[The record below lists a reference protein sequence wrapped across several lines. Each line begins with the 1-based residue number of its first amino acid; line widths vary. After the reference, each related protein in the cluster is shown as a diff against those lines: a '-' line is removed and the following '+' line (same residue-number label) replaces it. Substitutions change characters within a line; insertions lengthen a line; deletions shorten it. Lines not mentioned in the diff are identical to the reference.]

1 MSSVEDVKNQIDI
14 VELVSETVKL
24 RRTGKNYI
32 GFCPF
37 HQNTRTPSFVVFPDS
52 GTWRCFGQCGEGGD
66 VFSYVMKRDGCD
78 FQTALELLA
87 KKAGVELTPYS
98 RDEGPKEEKKR
109 LYDLMNEAV
118 DYFHNNLTQHPAGK
132 PALDFLT
139 GKRGLKPETIE
150 SFRLGYA
157 LNSWDGLTQHL
168 LAKGYTRQEL
178 IDTGVVS
185 QQRDDKG
192 EVIPNGRIF
201 DRFRNRVMIPIT
213 DSRGN
218 PIAFGAR
225 ILDPNDTPKF
235 LNSPQTVLFDK
246 GRTLFAL
253 NEARSAIRTED
264 QVVLVEGYM
273 DVIVL
278 HQEGFRNTV
287 CPMGTALTDF
297 QAKQLTRQTKHII
310 LALDGDAAGY
320 HAAVKDIDII
330 REASRPETGDDSR
343 NMLRQEHRLNVDI
356 RVVTIPEGLDPDE
369 VVLEDP
375 EAWRAIIESAKPIV
389 IHMMETLAQGRDLGD
404 AKTKSEIAAKIMP
417 LIREVPDLIE
427 RETYRRQLAD
437 FLEIDP
443 SLLTY
448 SQPAA
453 GSSGRAAFPAKP
465 RLKTTPVPVLFDP
478 KDSIHNK
485 ENEIL
490 RCLFK
495 SYDNPGSLAVI
506 DRQFRA
512 FRLEPLSPADFNQSG
527 LHEIARIYFHAL
539 DQDEELDT
547 REYIEK
553 NLPESVRETFTAMNT
568 RSMADLNEIRD
579 LDEEVIRS
587 VAFMRQEKC
596 EFDKSELQTLL
607 QESSDDDENT
617 RTYEQML
624 NHTLERR
631 RLLDILIN
639 DINTNHLRNGKQN
652 ERTGSGLI

>member
-1 MSSVEDVKNQIDI
+1 MSAAEDVKNQIDI
-14 VELVSETVKL
+14 VDLVSENVNL

-37 HQNTRTPSFVVFPDS
+37 HENTRTPSFVVFPDS
-52 GTWRCFGQCGEGGD
+52 GTWRCFGQCAEGGD

-87 KKAGVELTPYS
+87 KKAGVELTPYN
-98 RDEGPKEEKKR
+98 RGDEKQKEEKQR

-118 DYFHNNLTQHPAGK
+118 NYFHNNLTQHPAGK
-132 PALDFLT
+132 PALEFLT

-150 SFRLGYA
+150 KFRLGYA
-157 LNSWDGLTQHL
+157 LASWDGLTQHL
-168 LAKGYTRQEL
+168 LGKGYTRQDL

-185 QQRDDKG
+185 EQRDDKG
-192 EVIPNGRIF
+192 ELIPNGRIY
-201 DRFRNRVMIPIT
+201 DRFRNRVMIPIN

-246 GRTLFAL
+246 GKTLFAL
-253 NEARSAIRTED
+253 NEARSAIREKD

-278 HQEGFRNTV
+278 HQEGFSNTV

-297 QAKQLTRQTKHII
+297 QAKQLTRQTKHIV

-330 REASRPETGDDSR
+330 REASASETPGDTK
-343 NMLRQEHRLNVDI
+343 NLLRQENRLNVDI
-356 RVVTIPEGLDPDE
+356 RIVTIPEGLDPDE
-369 VVLEDP
+369 VVLENP
-375 EAWRAIIESAKPIV
+375 EIWNEIIKAAKPIV
-389 IHMMETLAQGRDLGD
+389 IHMMETLAKGRDLGD

-417 LIREVPDLIE
+417 LIREVPNAIE
-427 RETYRRQLAD
+427 RETYRQQLAR
-437 FLEIDP
+437 FLDIDE

-448 SQPAA
+448 T
-453 GSSGRAAFPAKP
+453 GSTVSPGSGSKRAFPAKP
-465 RLKTTPVPVLFDP
+465 RLKTTADGMVFDP
-478 KDSIHNK
+478 KDSFYNK

-490 RCLFK
+490 RCLYRY
-495 SYDNPGSLAVI
+495 YDNPGSLAAI
-506 DRQFRA
+506 DRKLRKFH
-512 FRLEPLSPADFNQSG
+512 LEAMSPMDFNQTD
-527 LHEIARIYFHAL
+527 LHEIASVYFRAL

-547 REYIEK
+547 KAFIEK
-553 NLPESVRETFTAMNT
+553 NIPESVQDTFFALKNKQTEK
-568 RSMADLNEIRD
+568 LNETLE
-579 LDEEVIRS
+579 LDEEILRS

-596 EFDKSELQTLL
+596 EYDKSELQSLLEGSEPGSEDTRNFETMLDRTL
-607 QESSDDDENT
+607 Q
-617 RTYEQML
+617 
-624 NHTLERR
+624 RR
-631 RLLDILIN
+631 RLLDILIDN
-639 DINTNHLRNGKQN
+639 INMIDFRNGK
-652 ERTGSGLI
+652 

>member
-1 MSSVEDVKNQIDI
+1 MSAVEDVKNQVDI
-14 VELVSETVKL
+14 VDLVSETVKL

-37 HQNTRTPSFVVFPDS
+37 HENTRTPSFVVFPDS
-52 GTWRCFGQCGEGGD
+52 GTWRCFGQCSEGGD

-87 KKAGVELTPYS
+87 KRAGVELTPYA
-98 RDEGPKEEKKR
+98 REEAPREEKKR

-132 PALDFLT
+132 NALAFLT

-150 SFRLGYA
+150 QFRLGYA
-157 LNSWDGLTQHL
+157 LASWDGLIQHL

-185 QQRDDKG
+185 EQRDDKG
-192 EVIPNGRIF
+192 EVIPNGRIY

-235 LNSPQTVLFDK
+235 LNSPQTALFDK
-246 GRTLFAL
+246 GKTLFAL
-253 NEARSAIRTED
+253 NEARPAIREKD

-297 QAKQLTRQTKHII
+297 QAKQLTRQTKHIV

-330 REASRPETGDDSR
+330 REASSGEKPEDSQS
-343 NMLRQEHRLNVDI
+343 LIRQENRLNVDI
-356 RVVTIPEGLDPDE
+356 RIVTIPEGLDPDE
-369 VVLEDP
+369 VVLQDRSVWED
-375 EAWRAIIESAKPIV
+375 IIASAKPIV
-389 IHMMETLAQGRDLGD
+389 IHMMETLAQGKDLDD
-404 AKTKSEIAAKIMP
+404 AKTKSEIAAQIMP
-417 LIREVPDLIE
+417 LIREVPNAIE
-427 RETYRRQLAD
+427 RETYRQQLAR
-437 FLEIDP
+437 FLDIDE

-448 SQPAA
+448 TSPQANQ
-453 GSSGRAAFPAKP
+453 GSGAKKAFPPMPGRKKP
-465 RLKTTPVPVLFDP
+465 AEKLLFDP
-478 KDSIHNK
+478 KDSFFNK

-490 RCLFK
+490 RCLYRY
-495 SYDNPGSLAVI
+495 YDNPGSLAAI
-506 DRQFRA
+506 DRRLRR
-512 FRLEPLSPADFNQSG
+512 FRLEAMSPKDFDQTD
-527 LHEIARIYFHAL
+527 LHEIARIYFLAL

-547 REYIEK
+547 KAYIEK
-553 NLPESVRETFTAMNT
+553 HIPESVRDAFELLKKN
-568 RSMADLNEIRD
+568 RADDPYDQRD
-579 LDEEVIRS
+579 LDEEILRS

-596 EFDKSELQTLL
+596 EYEKSDLQTLL
-607 QESSDDDENT
+607 QDSEPGSSSAQM
-617 RTYEQML
+617 YEKML
-624 NHTLERR
+624 DRTLERR
-631 RLLDILIN
+631 RMLDILIDN
-639 DINTNHLRNGKQN
+639 INMIDYKNGKT
-652 ERTGSGLI
+652 E

>member
-1 MSSVEDVKNQIDI
+1 MSTVEDVKNQVDI
-14 VELVSETVKL
+14 VDIVSETVKL

-37 HQNTRTPSFVVFPDS
+37 HENTRTPSFVVFPDS
-52 GTWRCFGQCGEGGD
+52 GTWRCFGQCSEGGD

-78 FQTALELLA
+78 FQTALENLA
-87 KKAGVELTPYS
+87 KRAGIELTPYN
-98 RDEGPKEEKKR
+98 RGDDQPKEEKKR
-109 LYDLMNEAV
+109 LYSLMNDAV
-118 DYFHNNLTQHPAGK
+118 EYFHNNLTQHPAGR
-132 PALDFLT
+132 PAMDFLLT
-139 GKRGLKPETIE
+139 KRGLKPETIE

-157 LNSWDGLTQHL
+157 LASWDGLIQHL

-185 QQRDDKG
+185 EQRDDKG
-192 EVIPNGRIF
+192 EVIPNGRIY

-235 LNSPQTVLFDK
+235 LNSPQTALFDK
-246 GRTLFAL
+246 GKTLFAL
-253 NEARSAIRTED
+253 NEARPAIREKD

-297 QAKQLTRQTKHII
+297 QAKQLTRQTRHIV

-330 REASRPETGDDSR
+330 REASASETPGDSR
-343 NMLRQEHRLNVDI
+343 TLLRQENRLNADI
-356 RVVTIPEGLDPDE
+356 RVATIPEGLDPDE
-369 VVLEDP
+369 VVLNDP
-375 EAWRAIIESAKPIV
+375 EDWQRLIAEAKPIV
-389 IHMMETLAQGRDLGD
+389 IHMMETLAKNRDLND
-404 AKTKSEIAAKIMP
+404 AKTKSEIAAQIMP
-417 LIREVPDLIE
+417 LIREVPNAIE
-427 RETYRRQLAD
+427 RETYRQQLSR
-437 FLEIDP
+437 FLDIDE

-448 SQPAA
+448 TGHTVSP
-453 GSSGRAAFPAKP
+453 GSGNRRAFPAKP
-465 RLKTTPVPVLFDP
+465 RLKTSSDAMVFDP
-478 KDSIHNK
+478 KDSFYNK

-490 RCLFK
+490 RCLYRY
-495 SYDNPGSLAVI
+495 YDNPGSLAAI
-506 DRQFRA
+506 DRHLRR
-512 FRLEPLSPADFNQSG
+512 FRLEAMSPDDFNQSD
-527 LHEIARIYFHAL
+527 LHEIARIYFAAL
-539 DQDEELDT
+539 DQDDELDT
-547 REYIEK
+547 RQYIDK
-553 NLPESVRETFTAMNT
+553 NVPESVQEAFSALKNKKVDPPNET
-568 RSMADLNEIRD
+568 LE
-579 LDEEVIRS
+579 LDEEIIRS

-596 EFDKSELQTLL
+596 EYEKSELQMLL
-607 QESSDDDENT
+607 RDCEPGDENA
-617 RTYEQML
+617 RTYESLL

-639 DINTNHLRNGKQN
+639 DINMTDFKNGK
-652 ERTGSGLI
+652 TG

>member
-1 MSSVEDVKNQIDI
+1 MSAAEDVKNQIDI
-14 VELVSETVKL
+14 VDLVSENVNL

-37 HQNTRTPSFVVFPDS
+37 HENTRTPSFVVFPDS
-52 GTWRCFGQCGEGGD
+52 GTWRCFGQCAEGGD

-87 KKAGVELTPYS
+87 KKAGVELTPYN
-98 RDEGPKEEKKR
+98 RGDEKQKEEKQR

-118 DYFHNNLTQHPAGK
+118 NYFHNNLTQHPAGK
-132 PALDFLT
+132 PALEFLT

-150 SFRLGYA
+150 KFRLGYA
-157 LNSWDGLTQHL
+157 LASWDGLTQHL
-168 LAKGYTRQEL
+168 LGKGYTRQDL

-185 QQRDDKG
+185 EQRDDKG
-192 EVIPNGRIF
+192 ELIPNGRIY
-201 DRFRNRVMIPIT
+201 DRFRNRVMIPIN

-246 GRTLFAL
+246 GKTLFAL
-253 NEARSAIRTED
+253 NEARSAIREKD

-278 HQEGFRNTV
+278 HQEGFSNTV

-297 QAKQLTRQTKHII
+297 QAKQLTRQTKHIV

-330 REASRPETGDDSR
+330 REASASETPGDTK
-343 NMLRQEHRLNVDI
+343 NLLRQENRLNVDI
-356 RVVTIPEGLDPDE
+356 RIVTIPEGLDPDE
-369 VVLEDP
+369 VVLENP
-375 EAWRAIIESAKPIV
+375 EIWNEIIKTAKPIV
-389 IHMMETLAQGRDLGD
+389 IHMMETLAKGRDLGD

-417 LIREVPDLIE
+417 LIREVPNAIE
-427 RETYRRQLAD
+427 RETYRQQLAR
-437 FLEIDP
+437 FLDIDE

-448 SQPAA
+448 T
-453 GSSGRAAFPAKP
+453 GSTVSPGSGSKRAFPAKP
-465 RLKTTPVPVLFDP
+465 RLKTTADGMVFDP
-478 KDSIHNK
+478 KDSFYNK

-490 RCLFK
+490 RCLYRY
-495 SYDNPGSLAVI
+495 YDNPGSLAAI
-506 DRQFRA
+506 DRKLRKFH
-512 FRLEPLSPADFNQSG
+512 LEAMSPMDFNQTD
-527 LHEIARIYFHAL
+527 LHEIASVYFRAL

-547 REYIEK
+547 KAFIEK
-553 NLPESVRETFTAMNT
+553 NIPESVQDTFFALKNKRTEK
-568 RSMADLNEIRD
+568 LNETLE
-579 LDEEVIRS
+579 LDEEILRS

-596 EFDKSELQTLL
+596 EYDKSELQSLLEGSEPGSEDTRNFETMLDRTL
-607 QESSDDDENT
+607 Q
-617 RTYEQML
+617 
-624 NHTLERR
+624 RR
-631 RLLDILIN
+631 RLLDILIDN
-639 DINTNHLRNGKQN
+639 INMIDFRNGK
-652 ERTGSGLI
+652 

>member
-1 MSSVEDVKNQIDI
+1 MSAVEDVKNQVDI
-14 VELVSETVKL
+14 VDLVSETVKL

-37 HQNTRTPSFVVFPDS
+37 HENTRTPSFVVFPDS
-52 GTWRCFGQCGEGGD
+52 GTWRCFGQCSEGGD

-87 KKAGVELTPYS
+87 KRAGVELTPYA
-98 RDEGPKEEKKR
+98 REEAPREEKKR

-132 PALDFLT
+132 NALAFLT

-150 SFRLGYA
+150 QFRLGYA
-157 LNSWDGLTQHL
+157 LPSWDGLIQHL

-185 QQRDDKG
+185 EQRDDKG
-192 EVIPNGRIF
+192 EVIPNGRIY

-235 LNSPQTVLFDK
+235 LNSPQTALFDK
-246 GRTLFAL
+246 GKTLFAL
-253 NEARSAIRTED
+253 NEARPAIREKD

-297 QAKQLTRQTKHII
+297 QAKQLTRQTKHIV

-330 REASRPETGDDSR
+330 REASSGEKPEDSQS
-343 NMLRQEHRLNVDI
+343 LIRQENRLNVDI
-356 RVVTIPEGLDPDE
+356 RIVTIPEGLDPDE
-369 VVLEDP
+369 VVLQDRSVWED
-375 EAWRAIIESAKPIV
+375 IIASAKPIV
-389 IHMMETLAQGRDLGD
+389 IHMMETLAQGKDLDD
-404 AKTKSEIAAKIMP
+404 AKTKSEIAAQIMP
-417 LIREVPDLIE
+417 LIREVPNAIE
-427 RETYRRQLAD
+427 RETYRQQLAR
-437 FLEIDP
+437 FLDIDE

-448 SQPAA
+448 TSPQANQ
-453 GSSGRAAFPAKP
+453 GSGAKKAFPPMPGRKKP
-465 RLKTTPVPVLFDP
+465 AEKLLFDP
-478 KDSIHNK
+478 KDSFFNK

-490 RCLFK
+490 RCLYRY
-495 SYDNPGSLAVI
+495 YDNPGSLAAI
-506 DRQFRA
+506 DRRLRR
-512 FRLEPLSPADFNQSG
+512 FRLEAMSPKDFDQTD
-527 LHEIARIYFHAL
+527 LHEIARIYFLAL

-547 REYIEK
+547 KAYIEK
-553 NLPESVRETFTAMNT
+553 HIPESVRDAFELLKKN
-568 RSMADLNEIRD
+568 RADDPYDQRD
-579 LDEEVIRS
+579 LDEEILRS

-596 EFDKSELQTLL
+596 EYEKSDLQTLL
-607 QESSDDDENT
+607 QDSEPGSSSAQM
-617 RTYEQML
+617 YEKML
-624 NHTLERR
+624 DRTLERR
-631 RLLDILIN
+631 RMLDILIEN
-639 DINTNHLRNGKQN
+639 INMIDYKNGKT
-652 ERTGSGLI
+652 E

>member
-1 MSSVEDVKNQIDI
+1 MSAVEDVKNQVDI
-14 VELVSETVKL
+14 VDLVSETVKL

-37 HQNTRTPSFVVFPDS
+37 HENTRTPSFVVFPDS
-52 GTWRCFGQCGEGGD
+52 GTWRCFGQCSEGGD

-87 KKAGVELTPYS
+87 KRAGVELTPYT
-98 RDEGPKEEKKR
+98 REEAPREEKKR

-132 PALDFLT
+132 NALAFLT

-150 SFRLGYA
+150 QFRLGYA
-157 LNSWDGLTQHL
+157 LASWDGLIQHL

-185 QQRDDKG
+185 EQRDDKG
-192 EVIPNGRIF
+192 EVIPNGRIY

-235 LNSPQTVLFDK
+235 LNSPQTALFDK
-246 GRTLFAL
+246 GKTLFAL
-253 NEARSAIRTED
+253 NEARPAIREKD

-297 QAKQLTRQTKHII
+297 QAKQLTRQTKHIV

-330 REASRPETGDDSR
+330 REASSGEKPEDSQS
-343 NMLRQEHRLNVDI
+343 LIRQENRLNVDI
-356 RVVTIPEGLDPDE
+356 RIVTIPEGLDPDE
-369 VVLEDP
+369 VVLQDRSVWED
-375 EAWRAIIESAKPIV
+375 IIASAKPIV
-389 IHMMETLAQGRDLGD
+389 IHMMETLAQGKDLDD
-404 AKTKSEIAAKIMP
+404 AKTKSEIAAQIMP
-417 LIREVPDLIE
+417 LIREVPNAIE
-427 RETYRRQLAD
+427 RETYRQQLAR
-437 FLEIDP
+437 FLDIDE

-448 SQPAA
+448 TSPQANQ
-453 GSSGRAAFPAKP
+453 GSGAKKAFPPMPGRKKP
-465 RLKTTPVPVLFDP
+465 AEKLLFDP
-478 KDSIHNK
+478 KDSFFNK

-490 RCLFK
+490 RCLYRY
-495 SYDNPGSLAVI
+495 YDNPGSLAAI
-506 DRQFRA
+506 DRRLRR
-512 FRLEPLSPADFNQSG
+512 FRLEAMSPKDFDQTD
-527 LHEIARIYFHAL
+527 LHEIARIYFLAL

-547 REYIEK
+547 KAYIEK
-553 NLPESVRETFTAMNT
+553 HIPESVRDAFELLKKN
-568 RSMADLNEIRD
+568 RADDPYDQRD
-579 LDEEVIRS
+579 LDEEILRS

-596 EFDKSELQTLL
+596 EYEKSDLQTLL
-607 QESSDDDENT
+607 QDSEPGSSSAQM
-617 RTYEQML
+617 YEKML
-624 NHTLERR
+624 DRTLERR
-631 RLLDILIN
+631 RMLDILIDN
-639 DINTNHLRNGKQN
+639 INMIDYKNGKT
-652 ERTGSGLI
+652 E